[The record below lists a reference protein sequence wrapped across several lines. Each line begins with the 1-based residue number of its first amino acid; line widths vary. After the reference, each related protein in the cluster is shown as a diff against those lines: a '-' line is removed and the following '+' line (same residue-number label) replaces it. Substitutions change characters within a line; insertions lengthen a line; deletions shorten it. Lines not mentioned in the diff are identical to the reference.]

1 MADNTILNSG
11 TGGDT
16 IASDDIAGI
25 KHQRVKLSVGA
36 DGSASDAVP
45 VSNGMDVTG
54 AAVQAV
60 GLVAQLDDTATGAVT
75 ENQFA
80 PVRLSTRR
88 ALLVEGVAS
97 GTAVPISAA
106 SLPLPTSAAT
116 EATVSALAGDVGDT
130 ADAAATAGSTGTLHA
145 KQRLMTSQLDS
156 IKTAVET
163 LDNAIAGSEMQVDVL
178 TLPNVTLAAGTNT
191 NEVVGDAA
199 HDAAVAGNPVLV
211 GGYASAA
218 APTDVSADGD
228 VARIWTTV
236 KGAVNIADA
245 GGNISI
251 DDGGNSITVDGS
263 VSITGTPSVVV
274 AAQMDDTAT
283 TLATE
288 NNYSAARLTEYR
300 ALHVNLRDAAGTE
313 LAVGGGTQYTEDAA
327 AAANPVGNALNLIRA
342 DSLAGV
348 TSADGDNVAAR
359 GTDKGELY
367 VKHVDAIPVT
377 DNGGSLTVDVGTAL
391 PAGTNAIGKL
401 AANSGV
407 DIGDVDITSIA
418 AGDNNIGNVDIVSLP
433 ASTNTLEVVGD
444 VAHDAAIAG
453 NPITVGGVASAAAP
467 ADVSADQDAV
477 RAWYLRNG
485 AQATVITAAGA
496 LIGGDATNGLDI
508 DVTRLPALVA
518 GTANIGDVDVLT
530 IAAGDNNIGNVDIVT
545 MPNVTLAAGTNTN
558 EVVGDAAHDAAA
570 AGNPLLGGAYAS
582 AAAPTDVS
590 ADGDAVRL
598 WALRSG
604 AQVIQPTY
612 AGVLHSTG
620 NGVAGT
626 GTPRVTIASDNTAFS
641 VNIGTFPDNEPF
653 NVAQINGVTPL
664 MGAGNTGTGS
674 QRVTIASDQA
684 VIAVGGNVAHSGVD
698 AGNPIK
704 IGGLANAN
712 EQTAVAD
719 ADRVDAWF
727 DPIGRQVCLLGHA
740 SPEAPVTANGS
751 AAGVSVIAAPGASLS
766 LYICKGSLHNSAA
779 AEAIVS
785 LRDGA
790 AGTIRFTANLA
801 ADGGGC
807 LFDFGSRGWKLT
819 ANTAFV
825 MDAASATQYCNVTEF
840 YIAA

>member
-1 MADNTILNSG
+1 MALYQHKNDSFFGLLSHLDPECYVDNTVLNSG

-25 KHQRVKLSVGA
+25 KHQRVKISVGA
-36 DGSASDAVP
+36 DGAASDAVP

-54 AAVQAV
+54 TAVQAV
-60 GLVAQLDDTATGAVT
+60 GLVGQLDDTATGAVT

-80 PVRLSTRR
+80 PVRISTRR

-97 GTAVPISAA
+97 GTSVPVSAA

-163 LDNAIAGSEMQVDVL
+163 LDNAIAGSEMQVDVVAALPAGANNIGDIDVL
-178 TLPNVTLAAGTNT
+178 TTVMPANRTASGALGALNNAVTINSQGARGISWEIDTGT
-191 NEVVGDAA
+191 
-199 HDAAVAGNPVLV
+199 LV
-211 GGYASAA
+211 G
-218 APTDVSADGD
+218 TVSFEA
-228 VARIWTTV
+228 TL
-236 KGAVNIADA
+236 
-245 GGNISI
+245 
-251 DDGGNSITVDGS
+251 
-263 VSITGTPSVVV
+263 
-274 AAQMDDTAT
+274 DDTAWFAINAVRIDGTLIGST
-283 TLATE
+283 TTF
-288 NNYSAARLTEYR
+288 
-300 ALHVNLRDAAGTE
+300 
-313 LAVGGGTQYTEDAA
+313 
-327 AAANPVGNALNLIRA
+327 A
-342 DSLAGV
+342 D
-348 TSADGDNVAAR
+348 R
-359 GTDKGELY
+359 
-367 VKHVDAIPVT
+367 
-377 DNGGSLTVDVGTAL
+377 GSLTSVAYSQVRMRVSAFTSGTSNGRMAASGGGEVVRVGQAL

-407 DIGDVDITSIA
+407 DIGDVDILSIA
-418 AGDNNIGNVDIVSLP
+418 AGDNNIGNVD
-433 ASTNTLEVVGD
+433 VV
-444 VAHDAAIAG
+444 
-453 NPITVGGVASAAAP
+453 T
-467 ADVSADQDAV
+467 
-477 RAWYLRNG
+477 
-485 AQATVITAAGA
+485 
-496 LIGGDATNGLDI
+496 
-508 DVTRLPALVA
+508 LPALPTGA
-518 GTANIGDVDVLT
+518 NTIGTVNIGT
-530 IAAGDNNIGNVDIVT
+530 FPDNEPFNVSQINGVT
-545 MPNVTLAAGTNTN
+545 
-558 EVVGDAAHDAAA
+558 
-570 AGNPLLGGAYAS
+570 PLM
-582 AAAPTDVS
+582 
-590 ADGDAVRL
+590 
-598 WALRSG
+598 
-604 AQVIQPTY
+604 
-612 AGVLHSTG
+612 G
-620 NGVAGT
+620 NGITGT
-626 GTPRVTIASDNTAFS
+626 GSQRVTVASDNTAFS
-641 VNIGTFPDNEPF
+641 VNPLSATAPVSTMNSASANSGVNSAMAAVFDDTAPTAITENSFGFLRMSANRNLFGTIRDAAGNERGANVTAGNALVVDGSAATQPVSGTVSITANSAVNVAQINGVTPLMGNGVTGTGSQRVTVASDNTAFTVNVGTFPDNEPF

-825 MDAASATQYCNVTEF
+825 MDAASATQYCNVTEY